1 MIEFNHKVLGI
12 EDDIF
17 LTGQDSTILDL
28 SGETAHILR
37 QGAVTRA
44 EILAKIPE
52 IGFQNMN

>member
-1 MIEFNHKVLGI
+1 MSV
-12 EDDIF
+12 

-52 IGFQNMN
+52 IGFQKIN